1 MCGIC
6 GIFDPQSRLRPI
18 SEMNDSLR
26 HRGPD
31 DEGYLFARTQSDVYR
46 QAGGPDTHPA
56 LSLPDSRSV
65 EINQFDLALGSRRL
79 AILDLSSAGHMP
91 MTTDGKLWLVYNGEV
106 YNYKELQ
113 AELQVL
119 GYSFKSHSDTEVIL
133 AAYREWGT
141 ECLSRFNGMFSFAIW
156 DSARNRLFCARDR
169 FGIKPFY
176 YFWDGS
182 SFIFASEIK
191 ALLRHPIVPAEP
203 REAAIYDYLVLGVSD
218 HSEMT
223 FFSQTQ
229 ALPAGHFLLFDTR
242 ERQLRIEQWWRLK
255 AEQHEELEAGERQPE
270 VRGQFRG
277 LLTDAVR
284 LRLRS
289 DVPVGTCLSGGLD
302 SSAIVCLCNSLMRDE
317 HVIHP
322 GAIGDHQKTF
332 TARNS
337 EPEIDEYRYSR
348 QIVELTGAEENLVY
362 PTSEVLW
369 QEVESFIFQL
379 DEPVDST
386 SQYPQWNVMRLAQD
400 RGVRVLLDGQGGDE
414 LLAGYH
420 TYFPTYLDELHAR
433 EGAVAALS
441 AAFDFAR
448 IGGRPARDCLRS
460 YSYRKL
466 PWRVQK
472 LLSALEPG
480 RTPPGT
486 GGSGLKAWQASPL
499 LMWKFQNRTL
509 PAAATNGAGPLAKAL
524 YNDLTVTNLPKL
536 LRYEDRNSMT
546 FSIEARLPFL
556 DFRLVEFVF
565 SLPSSYRINQGW
577 TKRILR
583 DSLSDLLPKEI
594 CWRRSKLGF
603 PVPESK
609 WLRAGAGQIRRAL
622 GSPAARELD
631 RFLDPE
637 ALVRMRELPDQELA
651 AAPGLWRIVN
661 LVLWFEMY
669 FRGKARQARTSTDE
683 HGLAR
688 TEQVSPC

>member
-6 GIFDPQSRLRPI
+6 GIFDPESRLRPI

-31 DEGYLFARTQSDVYR
+31 DEGYLFARTESGTYR
-46 QAGGPDTHPA
+46 QAGGPDTHPS
-56 LSLPDSRSV
+56 LSFPGCHSV
-65 EINQFDLALGSRRL
+65 EVSRYDLALGSRRL

-91 MTTDGKLWLVYNGEV
+91 MTVDGERWLIYNGEV
-106 YNYKELQ
+106 YNYKEIQ
-113 AELQVL
+113 AELQQL
-119 GYSFKSHSDTEVIL
+119 GYSFRSHSDTEVIL
-133 AAYREWGT
+133 AAYAEWGT

-156 DSARNRLFCARDR
+156 DATRNRLFCARDR

-182 SFIFASEIK
+182 TFVFASEIK
-191 ALLRHPIVPAEP
+191 ALLRHPVVPAEP
-203 REAAIYDYLVLGVSD
+203 REAAVYDYLILGVSD

-223 FFSQTQ
+223 FFRQIQ

-242 ERQLRIEQWWRLK
+242 ERQLRLEQWWRLK
-255 AEQHEELEAGERQPE
+255 AQCQVGLGAPDKQPE
-270 VRGQFRG
+270 VRQQFRE

-302 SSAIVCLCNSLMRDE
+302 SSAIVCLCNSLMREE

-337 EPEIDEYRYSR
+337 EPEIDEYRFSR
-348 QIVELTGAEENLVY
+348 QIVDLTGAEENLVY
-362 PTSEVLW
+362 PTPEVLW
-369 QEVESFIFQL
+369 QEVESFIWQL

-386 SQYPQWNVMRLAQD
+386 SQYPQWNVMRLARD

-420 TYFPTYLDELHAR
+420 TYFPPYLDEVYSRH
-433 EGAVAALS
+433 GAVATLS
-441 AAFDFAR
+441 AAMDFAR
-448 IGGRPARDCLRS
+448 VGGRPARDCLRS
-460 YSYRKL
+460 YAYRKL
-466 PWRVQK
+466 PWRLQRVLATLQ
-472 LLSALEPG
+472 PR

-486 GGSGLKAWQASPL
+486 GGSGLKAWQISPL
-499 LMWKFQNRTL
+499 LLWKFQNRAL
-509 PAAATNGAGPLAKAL
+509 PAAATNGAGPLTKAL
-524 YNDLTVTNLPKL
+524 HNDLSVTNLPKL
-536 LRYEDRNSMT
+536 LRYEDRNAMT

-565 SLPSSYRINQGW
+565 SLPSSYRINEGW

-583 DSLSDLLPKEI
+583 DSLNDILPKEV
-594 CWRRSKLGF
+594 CWRKSKLGF
-603 PVPESK
+603 PVPELK
-609 WLRAGAGQIRRAL
+609 WLRAGAGRIRQVL
-622 GSPAARELD
+622 GSPAVRELD
-631 RFLDPE
+631 RYLDPQ
-637 ALVRMRELPDQELA
+637 ALMRIRELPDEELA
-651 AAPGLWRIVN
+651 AVPGLWRIVN
-661 LVLWFEMY
+661 LVVWFEMY
-669 FRGKARQARTSTDE
+669 FRGTRSAD
-683 HGLAR
+683 
-688 TEQVSPC
+688 VSSAQGPRASRPLVQ

>member
-6 GIFDPQSRLRPI
+6 GIFDPESRLRPI

-31 DEGYLFARTQSDVYR
+31 DEGYLFAGTESGTYR
-46 QAGGPDTHPA
+46 QGGGPDTHPA
-56 LSLPDSRSV
+56 LSLPDCRSV
-65 EINQFDLALGSRRL
+65 EVNQYDLALGSRRL

-91 MTTDGKLWLVYNGEV
+91 MTVDGKLWLTYNGEV
-106 YNYKELQ
+106 YNYKEIQ
-113 AELQVL
+113 AELQQL
-119 GYSFKSHSDTEVIL
+119 GYSFRSHSDTEVIL
-133 AAYREWGT
+133 AAYAEWGT

-156 DSARNRLFCARDR
+156 DAARNRLFCARDR

-191 ALLRHPIVPAEP
+191 ALLRHPVVPAEP
-203 REAAIYDYLVLGVSD
+203 REAAIYDYLILGVSD

-223 FFSQTQ
+223 FFKQIQ

-242 ERQLRIEQWWRLK
+242 ERQLRLEQWWRLK
-255 AEQHEELEAGERQPE
+255 AQCQVDLEAPEKQPE
-270 VRGQFRG
+270 VRQQFRE

-302 SSAIVCLCNSLMRDE
+302 SSAIVCLCNSLMREE

-337 EPEIDEYRYSR
+337 EPEIDEYRFSR
-348 QIVELTGAEENLVY
+348 QIVDLTGAEENLVY
-362 PTSEVLW
+362 PTPEVLW
-369 QEVESFIFQL
+369 QEVESFVWQL

-386 SQYPQWNVMRLAQD
+386 SQYPQWNVMRLARD

-420 TYFPTYLDELHAR
+420 TYFPTYLDEVYDQ
-433 EGAVAALS
+433 EGATAALS
-441 AAFDFAR
+441 AAMDFAR
-448 IGGRPARDCLRS
+448 VGGRPARDCLRS
-460 YSYRKL
+460 YAYRKL
-466 PWRVQK
+466 PWRLQRM
-472 LLSALEPG
+472 LATLQPR

-486 GGSGLKAWQASPL
+486 GGSGLKAWQISPML
-499 LMWKFQNRTL
+499 LWKFQNRAL

-524 YNDLTVTNLPKL
+524 YNDLSITNLPKL
-536 LRYEDRNSMT
+536 LRYEDRNAMT

-565 SLPSSYRINQGW
+565 SLPSSYRISEGW
-577 TKRILR
+577 TKRIMR
-583 DSLSDLLPKEI
+583 DSLNDLLPKEV

-603 PVPESK
+603 PVPELK
-609 WLRAGAGQIRRAL
+609 WLRTGAGRIRQVLQSA
-622 GSPAARELD
+622 AARELD
-631 RFLDPE
+631 RYLNPD
-637 ALVRMRELPDQELA
+637 ALARMRELPDEELA
-651 AAPGLWRIVN
+651 AVPGLWRIVN
-661 LVLWFEMY
+661 LVVWFEMY
-669 FRGKARQARTSTDE
+669 FRGTRSAD
-683 HGLAR
+683 
-688 TEQVSPC
+688 VSSALGPRASRPLVQ